1 MLSGS
6 RRSMSNPVSTL
17 SPFSPPLSLRLDYL
31 DHLDHLHLAATPSR
45 SISISDFGTTKFRAH
60 VEQQELSN
68 PACRLLSYVVALS
81 STRNVPDPNVQSPYN
96 YLGIPMHEKEHLSR
110 SQISSPF
117 KPTSKTT
124 SDINTCSLTDDDASA
139 RDSDLAAPLPAT
151 SPSRNRPT
159 NDALAVSEACFAQT
173 SSIRHSLG
181 SSGPWTRPARRHG
194 RPAMLANRRK
204 STSTAI
210 ERPRSSRATLTSA
223 FTYTA
228 GETPPRQ
235 FRDLRKRKVESHKA
249 SDVAM
254 EPSPFK
260 KARIG
265 SPPPKRLQI
274 LSTTSSPAAPSLN
287 RDGPQSPL
295 FFSNNTSRFTG
306 RPTGP
311 SSDASTSMLFRNP
324 EDVASDV
331 ITVKLPYANVNSI
344 SSVISGSTATG
355 DLGSSVDMSAPA
367 FSPDTRIASPNV
379 AQIQN
384 IGAIELLEQ
393 DDRPTFLIDL
403 LNATQPMSSGSCLH
417 VLFCNA
423 SFRSSQDLMRL
434 VGPEAGDC
442 IDVGSY
448 DHFISWATFVPTGRR
463 TSMDST
469 STACHAYAGFDWSC
483 ITVRQRF
490 RFISVNSYRSQRP
503 FTRSGSPLSLTG
515 DDLPVNT
522 TNSVILQSMPTTP
535 AVDVEEPP
543 FHSSEY
549 LGDAVPSQQDEDVIM
564 ASLSDSRPDDPSVA
578 APLHHP
584 DYFTNQVL
592 QVQPVKQFFDWT
604 RLPLDDSL
612 PEHIK
617 FAKTRDWA
625 STPLGPMADWST
637 DLRTMSSL
645 VMATPHPAAMYW
657 GPECVAIY
665 NEAYISLA
673 GQKHPQLM
681 GSRYKDAWAEIWDE
695 IKPVVDNA
703 MKSGESTM
711 KHDNRLFLKRDGFLE
726 ETYFSWA
733 LMPLIG
739 SDGEVVGLYNP
750 CFENTRRKVNE
761 RRMHTLREIDEKV
774 SAATT
779 VTEFWPQLLA
789 GLEYNEYDLPFSL
802 IYSAKED
809 SESEVSSLHSGSLA
823 PSSQFNLEGSLGIPA
838 GHVAAPATLDF
849 KTSVEGFAPY
859 MRQSLSAGGA
869 PVVLSEKAGTLPAHL
884 LKDIDWRGC
893 RCPCTTVVVFPVIPT
908 TTKEAV
914 AGFIVLGAN
923 PRRPYDDDYQLF
935 VQLLSRQLATSLASV
950 VLFEEEIRRGQ
961 RAARLAALDREEL
974 SMQLIERTQQATES
988 EYRFTRMAEFA
999 PVGMF
1004 IADACGTINYC
1015 NDMWWQISRHTR
1027 AQDAE
1032 SDWMTSVREED
1043 MPRLEAA
1050 WASLINE
1057 KVTISLEFRFKCS
1070 QQSNGTTIDTW
1081 VLMSAFPE
1089 KEPDGTLK
1097 SIFGCITDI
1106 SSQKWAEKVQN
1117 ERREEAVELKRQQE
1131 NFIDITSHEMRN
1143 PLSAIL
1149 QCADQ
1154 IVGNISSFDSR
1165 GKGKDVEELLDRCL
1179 DAANTVNLCASHQKR
1194 IVNDILTLSKL
1205 DSHLLAVTPGDEQ
1218 PVKVVQLALKM
1229 FEPELVAH
1237 DIEFECNVDDS
1248 FERHG
1253 ISWVKM
1259 DPSRLSQVLINLMTN
1274 AIKFTQG
1281 RDRRKITVSLSASRD
1296 ISEITQTGVLYFDTN
1311 ESQRNASMDIN
1322 DKNEWGTG
1330 ELINIHCSVEDTGPG
1345 LAEEEMKLLFQ
1356 RFQQATPRTHVQYG
1370 GSGLG
1375 LFISRILTE
1384 MQGGQ
1389 IGVSSKRGIGS
1400 KFNFYIQCRR
1410 CVDPPSNSGN
1420 LSSVKLGGK
1429 NSSTTTIVGTADAS
1443 NGVKSASSSR
1453 RTLFDVLIVED
1464 NIVNQKVLQR
1474 QLQQSGNNTFVAN
1487 HGFEALQTLQTS
1499 RFWAGQEQNGT
1510 DISVILMDLEMPVMD
1525 GITCARKIR
1534 ELEREGTIV
1543 AHIPIIAVTAYARPE
1558 QIESAKAAGIVRF
1571 NSLSDLMIISLL
1583 IQAIQDDVISK
1594 PFRVTELLPK
1604 IEELVVKYDEL
1615 SVVAKA

>member
-1 MLSGS
+1 
-6 RRSMSNPVSTL
+6 
-17 SPFSPPLSLRLDYL
+17 
-31 DHLDHLHLAATPSR
+31 
-45 SISISDFGTTKFRAH
+45 
-60 VEQQELSN
+60 
-68 PACRLLSYVVALS
+68 
-81 STRNVPDPNVQSPYN
+81 
-96 YLGIPMHEKEHLSR
+96 MHEKEHLSC
-110 SQISSPF
+110 SHISSPF
-117 KPTSKTT
+117 KATLRSN
-124 SDINTCSLTDDDASA
+124 SDTIACSLSDDALA
-139 RDSDLAAPLPAT
+139 RDLDVAAPFSAT
-151 SPSRNRPT
+151 RVSCNHPT
-159 NDALAVSEACFAQT
+159 NDALAPSEACLSQAL
-173 SSIRHSLG
+173 SIRHSLG
-181 SSGPWTRPARRHG
+181 SSGRWTRLFRRHG
-194 RPAMLANRRK
+194 RPALSANRGK
-204 STSTAI
+204 SISTATA
-210 ERPRSSRATLTSA
+210 RPCSSRAASTSSLSS
-223 FTYTA
+223 TYTVEGA
-228 GETPPRQ
+228 HPRQ
-235 FRDLRKRKVESHKA
+235 LRDLKKRTLEVPKSSEA
-249 SDVAM
+249 DM
-254 EPSPFK
+254 EPTRFK

-265 SPPPKRLQI
+265 SPPPRRLEI
-274 LSTTSSPAAPSLN
+274 SSTTSCPAVPSLN
-287 RDGPQSPL
+287 RDEPQSPL
-295 FFSNNTSRFTG
+295 FFSHTKSRITG

-311 SSDASTSMLFRNP
+311 SSDASTSMLSRNP

-331 ITVKLPYANVNSI
+331 TTVKLPHANVNSM
-344 SSVISGSTATG
+344 SSVISGGTAAG
-355 DLGSSVDMSAPA
+355 SLGSSVDLSAPA
-367 FSPDTRIASPNV
+367 FSPDARIASPSV

-384 IGAIELLEQ
+384 IGAIELVEQ

-403 LNATQPMSSGSCLH
+403 LNATQSLSSGVCLQ
-417 VLFCNA
+417 LLYCNA
-423 SFRSSQDLMRL
+423 SLRSSQDLLRL
-434 VGPEAGDC
+434 VGPEAPDFG
-442 IDVGSY
+442 DVGSY
-448 DHFISWATFVPTGRR
+448 ERFISWATFLPTGRS
-463 TSMDST
+463 SMDST
-469 STACHAYAGFDWSC
+469 STAPHAYGGLEWLC
-483 ITVRQRF
+483 TTIRQRF
-490 RFISVNSYRSQRP
+490 RFISANFYPSRRP
-503 FTRSGSPLSLTG
+503 STCSGSPLPLVPEN
-515 DDLPVNT
+515 LPMDT
-522 TNSVILQSMPTTP
+522 SNSVISQPMPTTP
-535 AVDVEEPP
+535 AVDSVERPLNP
-543 FHSSEY
+543 SDYF
-549 LGDAVPSQQDEDVIM
+549 GDTVIDHQDEDVIM
-564 ASLSDSRPDDPSVA
+564 DSLPETCTDGAAAPPLRHPDD
-578 APLHHP
+578 
-584 DYFTNQVL
+584 FTNQVL

-625 STPLGPMADWST
+625 STPLGPMADWSA

-681 GSRYKDAWAEIWDE
+681 GSRYKDAWVEIWDE
-695 IKPVVDNA
+695 IKPVMDNA
-703 MKSGESTM
+703 WKSGESTM
-711 KHDNRLFLKRDGFLE
+711 KHDNRLFIKRDDFLE
-726 ETYFSWA
+726 ETFFSWA
-733 LMPLIG
+733 MMPLIG

-761 RRMHTLREIDEKV
+761 RRMHTLREIGEKV
-774 SAATT
+774 AAATT

-809 SESEVSSLHSGSLA
+809 AESEVSSLHSGSLA
-823 PSSQFNLEGSLGIPA
+823 QSLQFNLEGSLGIPA
-838 GHVAAPATLDF
+838 GHVAAPAVIDF
-849 KTSVEGFAPY
+849 KTSDDGFAPY
-859 MRQSLSAGGA
+859 MRQSLSSGGA

-884 LKDIDWRGC
+884 LKGIDWRGC
-893 RCPCTTVVVFPVIPT
+893 RHPCTTVVVFPVIPT

-923 PRRPYDDDYQLF
+923 PRRPYDDDYRLF

-1004 IADACGTINYC
+1004 IADAYGTINYC
-1015 NDMWWQISRHTR
+1015 NDMWWQISRHR
-1027 AQDAE
+1027 RSQDAE
-1032 SDWMTSVREED
+1032 SDWMTSVRDED
-1043 MPRLEAA
+1043 VPRLEAA
-1050 WASLINE
+1050 WDSLINE
-1057 KVTISLEFRFKCS
+1057 KVTVSLEFRFKCS

-1089 KEPDGTLK
+1089 KKPDGTLK

-1154 IVGNISSFDSR
+1154 ICSNISSFDSH

-1229 FEPELVAH
+1229 FEPELIAH
-1237 DIEFECNVDDS
+1237 DIDFECKVDES

-1253 ISWVKM
+1253 ISWVKL

-1281 RDRRKITVSLSASRD
+1281 RDRRKITVNLSASRD
-1296 ISEITQTGVLYFDTN
+1296 ISEITQTGVLYFDKN
-1311 ESQRNASMDIN
+1311 ESQRTSSMDIN
-1322 DKNEWGTG
+1322 DEKEWGTG

-1389 IGVSSKRGIGS
+1389 IGVSSKRGVGS

-1410 CVDPPSNSGN
+1410 CVHPPTNHDTI
-1420 LSSVKLGGK
+1420 SSLKLGRK
-1429 NSSTTTIVGTADAS
+1429 NATATITTTTTTTTTKSPESATTILGTKTADAS
-1443 NGVKSASSSR
+1443 KIGGKSASNPR
-1453 RTLFDVLIVED
+1453 PPRAPFDVLIVED

-1474 QLQQSGNNTFVAN
+1474 QLQQCGNNTFVAN
-1487 HGFEALQTLQTS
+1487 HGFEALQILQKS
-1499 RFWAGQEQNGT
+1499 RFWAGQEQSGS

-1534 ELEREGTIV
+1534 DLEREGTIV
-1543 AHIPIIAVTAYARPE
+1543 THIPIIAVTAYARPE
-1558 QIESAKAAGIVRF
+1558 QIESAKDAGI
-1571 NSLSDLMIISLL
+1571 
-1583 IQAIQDDVISK
+1583 DDVISK
-1594 PFRVTELLPK
+1594 PFRVAELLPK
-1604 IEELVVKYDEL
+1604 IEELVTKYEGL
-1615 SVVAKA
+1615 TIRTQA

>member
-1 MLSGS
+1 
-6 RRSMSNPVSTL
+6 
-17 SPFSPPLSLRLDYL
+17 
-31 DHLDHLHLAATPSR
+31 
-45 SISISDFGTTKFRAH
+45 
-60 VEQQELSN
+60 
-68 PACRLLSYVVALS
+68 
-81 STRNVPDPNVQSPYN
+81 
-96 YLGIPMHEKEHLSR
+96 
-110 SQISSPF
+110 
-117 KPTSKTT
+117 
-124 SDINTCSLTDDDASA
+124 
-139 RDSDLAAPLPAT
+139 
-151 SPSRNRPT
+151 
-159 NDALAVSEACFAQT
+159 
-173 SSIRHSLG
+173 
-181 SSGPWTRPARRHG
+181 
-194 RPAMLANRRK
+194 
-204 STSTAI
+204 
-210 ERPRSSRATLTSA
+210 
-223 FTYTA
+223 
-228 GETPPRQ
+228 
-235 FRDLRKRKVESHKA
+235 
-249 SDVAM
+249 M
-254 EPSPFK
+254 EPTHFK

-265 SPPPKRLQI
+265 SPPPRRFDI
-274 LSTTSSPAAPSLN
+274 SSTTSCPAVPSLN
-287 RDGPQSPL
+287 RDEPQSPL
-295 FFSNNTSRFTG
+295 FFSHTKSRPAG
-306 RPTGP
+306 RPP
-311 SSDASTSMLFRNP
+311 ASSPDASTSMLSRNP
-324 EDVASDV
+324 RDPASDV
-331 ITVKLPYANVNSI
+331 TTVKLPYANVKSM

-355 DLGSSVDMSAPA
+355 SLGGSSVDLTAA
-367 FSPDTRIASPNV
+367 GFSPDPRIASPNL

-384 IGAIELLEQ
+384 IGAIELVEH

-403 LNATQPMSSGSCLH
+403 LNATQPTSSGLCLR
-417 VLFCNA
+417 LLYCNA
-423 SFRSSQDLMRL
+423 SLRSSQDMMRL
-434 VGPEAGDC
+434 VGPDAGDVG
-442 IDVGSY
+442 DVGSH
-448 DHFISWATFVPTGRR
+448 DRFISWATFLPIGRI
-463 TSMDST
+463 SVDST
-469 STACHAYAGFDWSC
+469 STVPHVYGGLDWSC
-483 ITVRQRF
+483 TTIRQRF
-490 RFISVNSYRSQRP
+490 RFVSANFYPSRRP
-503 FTRSGSPLSLTG
+503 STCSGSPVP
-515 DDLPVNT
+515 LPVDALPMAT
-522 TNSVILQSMPTTP
+522 SNSVFSQPMSTTP
-535 AVDVEEPP
+535 AVDAAEPP
-543 FHSSEY
+543 FHPSDY
-549 LGDAVPSQQDEDVIM
+549 FGDAVFGQHDEDVVM
-564 ASLSDSRPDDPSVA
+564 DSLSERCTDDPTAPPLRHPDD
-578 APLHHP
+578 
-584 DYFTNQVL
+584 FTNQVL

-625 STPLGPMADWST
+625 STPLGAMVDWSA

-703 MKSGESTM
+703 WKSGESTM
-711 KHDNRLFLKRDGFLE
+711 KHDNRLFIKRDGFLE
-726 ETYFSWA
+726 ETFFSWA
-733 LMPLIG
+733 MMPLIG
-739 SDGEVVGLYNP
+739 SEGEVVGLYNP

-761 RRMHTLREIDEKV
+761 RRMHTLREIGEKV
-774 SAATT
+774 AAATT
-779 VTEFWPQLLA
+779 VTQFWPQLLA

-802 IYSAKED
+802 IYSARED
-809 SESEVSSLHSGSLA
+809 AESEVSSLHSNSPTQSSL
-823 PSSQFNLEGSLGIPA
+823 FNLEGSLGIPA

-849 KTSVEGFAPY
+849 KTSDDGFAPY

-869 PVVLSEKAGTLPAHL
+869 PVVLSEKAGTLPTHL

-893 RCPCTTVVVFPVIPT
+893 RHPCTTVVVFPVIPT

-961 RAARLAALDREEL
+961 RAARLAALDRQEL

-1004 IADACGTINYC
+1004 IADAYGTINYC

-1027 AQDAE
+1027 SQDAE
-1032 SDWMTSVREED
+1032 SDWMSSVREED
-1043 MPRLEAA
+1043 VPRLEAA
-1050 WASLINE
+1050 WTSLINE

-1070 QQSNGTTIDTW
+1070 QQSNGNMIDTW

-1089 KEPDGTLK
+1089 KKPDGTLK

-1154 IVGNISSFDSR
+1154 IVNNISSFDSR

-1229 FEPELVAH
+1229 FEPELAAH
-1237 DIEFECNVDDS
+1237 DIEFEFKVDES

-1253 ISWVKM
+1253 ISWVKL

-1281 RDRRKITVSLSASRD
+1281 RERRRITVSLSASRD
-1296 ISEITQTGVLYFDTN
+1296 ISEITQTGVLYFDKN
-1311 ESQRNASMDIN
+1311 ESHRTLSMDIN
-1322 DKNEWGTG
+1322 DEKEWGKG

-1389 IGVSSKRGIGS
+1389 IGVSSKRGVGS
-1400 KFNFYIQCRR
+1400 KFNFYIQCRQ
-1410 CVDPPSNSGN
+1410 CVNPPTNSDSI
-1420 LSSVKLGGK
+1420 SSLRLRRK
-1429 NSSTTTIVGTADAS
+1429 NAITSPNPEPATIPGTANAS
-1443 NGVKSASSSR
+1443 NIRGESAAGPS

-1474 QLQQSGNNTFVAN
+1474 QLQQCGNNTFVAN
-1487 HGFEALQTLQTS
+1487 HGFEALQTLQKS
-1499 RFWAGQEQNGT
+1499 RFWTGQEQSGS

-1534 ELEREGTIV
+1534 ELEREGTIL

-1558 QIESAKAAGIVRF
+1558 QIESAKAAGIT
-1571 NSLSDLMIISLL
+1571 M
-1583 IQAIQDDVISK
+1583 QDDVISK
-1594 PFRVTELLPK
+1594 PFRVAELLPK
-1604 IEELVVKYDEL
+1604 IEELVTKYEDLTVRAE
-1615 SVVAKA
+1615 A